1 MKTIDYGKCGKY
13 LSYMFWMLIPNI
25 ISELLTNEN
34 LGGKSQALFIVG
46 TAIHIVCLIAYAF
59 FLWQLQ
65 TEEELYR
72 TAAIIY
78 LAGAVWS
85 VIDDLI
91 LRNTKSIALSILFGI
106 IGMAIAFAQIYFLYE
121 AHSTITEEAD
131 PELSEKWM
139 VLRKRY
145 FIAQG
150 LVAAG
155 VVLLFIPVLAAL
167 CAIVGGIML
176 IVMGILELVYLYRSA
191 QACKKQQQGM

>member
-25 ISELLTNEN
+25 ISGLLTNEN
-34 LGGKSQALFIVG
+34 LGGKSQALFIIG

-121 AHSTITEEAD
+121 TH
-131 PELSEKWM
+131 
-139 VLRKRY
+139 
-145 FIAQG
+145 
-150 LVAAG
+150 
-155 VVLLFIPVLAAL
+155 
-167 CAIVGGIML
+167 
-176 IVMGILELVYLYRSA
+176 
-191 QACKKQQQGM
+191 

>member
-1 MKTIDYGKCGKY
+1 MRSIDYDKCGKY
-13 LSYMFWMLIPNI
+13 LSYLFWLLIPNI
-25 ISELLTNEN
+25 IAGLLTNQN
-34 LGGKSQALFIVG
+34 LGGRSRALFIVG
-46 TAIHIVCLIAYAF
+46 TVIHIVCLIAYAF

-65 TEEELYR
+65 TEEKFYR

-91 LRNTKSIALSILFGI
+91 LKNPQNIALSILFGL
-106 IGMAIAFAQIYFLYE
+106 IGMAIGFAQIYFLYE
-121 AHSTITEEAD
+121 AHSIITEDID

-139 VLRKRY
+139 VLRKRF
-145 FIAQG
+145 FIAMG

-155 VVLLFIPVLAAL
+155 VVLLFIPVLAAI
-167 CAIVGGIML
+167 CAIVGGIAL

-191 QACKKQQQGM
+191 QACKKSAGVL